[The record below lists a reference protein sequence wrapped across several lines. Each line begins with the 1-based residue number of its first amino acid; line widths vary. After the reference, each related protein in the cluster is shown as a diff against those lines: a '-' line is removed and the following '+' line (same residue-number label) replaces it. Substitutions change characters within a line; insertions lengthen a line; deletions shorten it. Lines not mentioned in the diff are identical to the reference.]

1 MDTGGDRVNTMA
13 LTMVVFMTAA
23 PRDRDRPLDVT
34 LGDVLS
40 YLHADL
46 PGIGRGGTTVQPVS
60 GLWGRK
66 RAFVCLLFIRCLYLY
81 IGFSLHSYLMA
92 IM

>member
-1 MDTGGDRVNTMA
+1 MFPRTMDTGGDRVNTITP
-13 LTMVVFMTAA
+13 TMVVFTTAA

-34 LGDVLS
+34 LGDILS

-46 PGIGRGGTTVQPVS
+46 PRIGRDGTTMRPVS

-66 RAFVCLLFIRCLYLY
+66 RA
-81 IGFSLHSYLMA
+81 SD
-92 IM
+92 